1 MRIAANYTRY
11 NTEDLEKLI
20 AYTYELCKAG
30 GVRRK
35 LYNQGKGKTGYGPNL
50 HDVMPEFLDAEWT
63 FSDYGRCADHSY
75 AVKDTRHGPEDVLVR
90 IVKPEELWSNTIEAL
105 SYLSSPQPI
114 LPRWALA
121 EMVHRFSTWGTH
133 RYSYYNRSGLRGDQP
148 WSIEKCFDEFAP
160 PDVRIMPK
168 PEEKKPK
175 GRGGQQRR
183 SWLDGAANS
192 AKQHLWLGIHP
203 GHNGGKY
210 ASNFVRGGYDLKKA
224 LVHAKKTKDPQLVQH
239 IQTCIDYHER
249 IESAVRALMR
259 ELNEVPGL

>member
-1 MRIAANYTRY
+1 MRIVANYTRY

-35 LYNQGKGKTGYGPNL
+35 LYNQSNGKTGYGPKL
-50 HDVMPEFLDAEWT
+50 HDGMPEFLHVEWT
-63 FSDYGRCADHSY
+63 FADYGRSADHTY
-75 AVKDTRHGPEDVLVR
+75 AVKDNRSSPEDALVR
-90 IVKPEELWSNTIEAL
+90 VVKPEELWENYIEAL
-105 SYLSSPQPI
+105 SFLSSPEPI

-121 EMVHRFSTWGTH
+121 EIVYRLSKWGSPQ
-133 RYSYYNRSGLRGDQP
+133 YSHYARSGLRGEEP

-160 PDVRIMPK
+160 PDVRIMLK
-168 PEEKKPK
+168 PEEKRPQ
-175 GRGGQQRR
+175 GLGGEQRR
-183 SWLDGAANS
+183 AWLDGAANS
-192 AKQHLWLGIHP
+192 ARDHLWLGIHP

-224 LVHAKKTKDPQLVQH
+224 LAHAEKTKDPQLVQH
-239 IQTCIDYHER
+239 LQTCIDYHER
-249 IESAVRALMR
+249 IEKAVRALMG